1 MESGSHIRLIFGKAN
16 KAVEEVDRRSIC
28 HTGLSI
34 TDFMILEALLHKGPL
49 PINAIGKKILLTSG
63 SMTAAANR
71 LMERG
76 LIEKIQDPADGRR
89 FYLHLTKKGHKLISI
104 AYRKH
109 INSMTELICCLDQNE
124 RLELVRLLKKVG
136 RNAEQLMNDVPRNQ

>member
-1 MESGSHIRLIFGKAN
+1 MVFGKAN
-16 KAVEEVDRRSIC
+16 KAVEEVDKRSIVD
-28 HTGLSI
+28 TGLSI

-49 PINAIGKKILLTSG
+49 PINEIGKKILLTSG

-71 LMERG
+71 LMDRG

-89 FYLHLTKKGHKLISI
+89 FYLHLTKKGLKMISR

-109 INSMTELICCLDQNE
+109 SNSLTELFGCLNPKE
-124 RLELVRLLKKVG
+124 RNELVRLLKKVG
-136 RNAEQLMNDVPRNQ
+136 KNAEKLTNC

>member
-89 FYLHLTKKGHKLISI
+89 FYLHLSKKGLKLISR

-109 INSMTELICCLDQNE
+109 SNSLTELFGCLDQNE
-124 RLELVRLLKKVG
+124 RHELVRLLKKVG
-136 RNAEQLMNDVPRNQ
+136 RNAEQLMNDRPRNQ

>member
-16 KAVEEVDRRSIC
+16 KAVEEVDRSSIC

-49 PINAIGKKILLTSG
+49 PINEIGKKILLTSG

-89 FYLHLTKKGHKLISI
+89 FYLHLTKKGLKLISR
-104 AYRKH
+104 AYREH
-109 INSMTELICCLDQNE
+109 SNSLTELFGCLDQNE
-124 RLELVRLLKKVG
+124 RHELVRLLKKVG
-136 RNAEQLMNDVPRNQ
+136 RNAEQLMNDVPRDQ